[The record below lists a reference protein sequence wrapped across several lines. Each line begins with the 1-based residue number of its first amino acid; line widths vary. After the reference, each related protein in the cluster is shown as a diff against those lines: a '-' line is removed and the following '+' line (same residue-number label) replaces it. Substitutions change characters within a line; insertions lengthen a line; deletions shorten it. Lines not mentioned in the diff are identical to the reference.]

1 MDEKNKHGR
10 IFKKLREERGYKSK
24 DVAGDVISTRT
35 LTRFEADETSLS
47 IATFEKLLENCGI
60 LPLDYLAYYIDNI
73 ELENTKS
80 LRKLQSYLQS
90 GSVLKLVM
98 ECKKEL
104 KKRDI
109 EFSKRLDILTVMRA
123 VGWKDDSELFLEN
136 RRLVMEKIESINKLG
151 WDDIGGL
158 KILISIASRE
168 CYTIG
173 YIDRIIDEC
182 LHKIPVSDYLSK
194 YLNFKYCGLLNTSLA
209 FLSRNGHYNLA
220 EKRCKDAIKLYE
232 RYTSLLEIEDYYI
245 DANGIL
251 AMVYLRQNKKE
262 GVELAN
268 KVLKY
273 QNMLIEVTDDSYVRE
288 RADLFYKAFYK
299 VNKTGIDFEF

>member
-1 MDEKNKHGR
+1 MDKRNKHGS

-47 IATFEKLLENCGI
+47 IAIFEKLLENCGI
-60 LPLDYLAYYIDNI
+60 LPLDYLVYYNDNI
-73 ELENTKS
+73 EPESTEY
-80 LRKLQSYLQS
+80 LRRLQSYLQS
-90 GSVLKLVM
+90 GSESKLVI

-109 EFSKRLDILTVMRA
+109 EFSKRLDILTVIRA
-123 VGWKDDSELFLEN
+123 ISWKEDSELFLEN
-136 RRLVMEKIESINKLG
+136 RRLIMEKIETTNKLG

-158 KILISIASRE
+158 QILISGASRE
-168 CYTIG
+168 DFTID

-182 LHKIPVSDYLSK
+182 LHNISTINYLSK
-194 YLNFKYCGLLNTSLA
+194 YLNIKYCDLLIVSLA
-209 FLSRNGHYNLA
+209 YLSRNGHYSLA
-220 EKRCKDAIKLYE
+220 EKRCKDAIKLFE
-232 RYTSLLEIEDYYI
+232 RCTSLLGIEGFHDT
-245 DANGIL
+245 ANCIL
-251 AMVYLRQNKKE
+251 AIIYLRQNKIE

-273 QNMLIEVTDDSYVRE
+273 ENMIVEITDDPYVIGTV
-288 RADLFYKAFYK
+288 DFNYKRLCK

>member
-1 MDEKNKHGR
+1 MDKKNKHGS
-10 IFKKLREERGYKSK
+10 IFKKLREERGYKSN
-24 DVAGDVISTRT
+24 DVACYVISTRT

-47 IATFEKLLENCGI
+47 NATFEKLLENCGI
-60 LPLDYLAYYIDNI
+60 LPLDYLVYYNDNI
-73 ELENTKS
+73 ESESTEY
-80 LRKLQSYLQS
+80 LRRLQSYLQS
-90 GSVLKLVM
+90 GSVSKLVI

-136 RRLVMEKIESINKLG
+136 RRLIMEKIESINKLG

-158 KILISIASRE
+158 KILISTVSGE

-194 YLNFKYCGLLNTSLA
+194 YLNFKYCSLLNTSLA
-209 FLSRNGHYNLA
+209 FLSRNGHYSLA

-251 AMVYLRQNKKE
+251 AVVYLRQNKKE

-268 KVLKY
+268 RVLKY

>member
-1 MDEKNKHGR
+1 MDKKNKHGS

-47 IATFEKLLENCGI
+47 ISTFEKLLENCGI
-60 LPLDYLAYYIDNI
+60 LPLDYLSYYITDI
-73 ELENTKS
+73 ELENTKF
-80 LRKLQSYLQS
+80 LRRLQRYLQS
-90 GSVLKLVM
+90 GSVLKLVI

-104 KKRDI
+104 KKKDI
-109 EFSKRLDILTVMRA
+109 EFSRRLDILTVMRA
-123 VGWKDDSELFLEN
+123 VHWKDDSELFLEN
-136 RRLVMEKIESINKLG
+136 RRLIMEKIETINKLG
-151 WDDIGGL
+151 WNDISGL
-158 KILISIASRE
+158 DILISTASRE
-168 CYTIG
+168 CFTID

-182 LHKIPVSDYLSK
+182 LHKIPVSNYLSK
-194 YLNFKYCGLLNTSLA
+194 YLNFKYCNLLNASLA
-209 FLSRNGHYNLA
+209 FLSRNGYYSLA
-220 EKRCKDAIKLYE
+220 EKRCKDSIKLFE
-232 RYTSLLEIEDYYI
+232 RYTSLLEIEQFYI
-245 DANGIL
+245 NANGIL

-273 QNMLIEVTDDSYVRE
+273 NNMLVEVTDDSYIKE
-288 RADLFYKAFYK
+288 RADASYKAFYK